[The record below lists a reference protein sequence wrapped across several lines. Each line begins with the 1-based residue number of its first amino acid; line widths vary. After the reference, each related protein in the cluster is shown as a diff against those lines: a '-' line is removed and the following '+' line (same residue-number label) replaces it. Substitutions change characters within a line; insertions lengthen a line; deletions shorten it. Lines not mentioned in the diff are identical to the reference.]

1 VSSRNSGVTT
11 ILFTYPIGHRLQDET
26 ARVEDYLV
34 QGESLD
40 LLVKCFVVAKANSFE
55 NLLDPFLKIC
65 RLSTA
70 IALGVSKAQFFR
82 RLVDKLGHHKAV
94 VRLNLLRLLRAVC
107 DVNPER
113 EGLVEKYGLYTIVE
127 KLSRKDG
134 AVLVRELARE
144 ILPVLTSAAQAAGK
158 SNNDV
163 TPRKRAIRRTASEA
177 SVGLS
182 SLSTSEP
189 NTRQRVK
196 PARHKLND
204 ISWQSGVAR

>member
-1 VSSRNSGVTT
+1 MSNRNSSAATT
-11 ILFTYPIGHRLQDET
+11 LFTCSIDYRLQDET

-34 QGESLD
+34 QGEALD

-113 EGLVEKYGLYTIVE
+113 DGLVEKYGLYTIVE

-144 ILPVLTSAAQAAGK
+144 ILPVLTSAAQAGK
-158 SNNDV
+158 NNSDA
-163 TPRKRAIRRTASEA
+163 TPKKRAIRRTASEA

-204 ISWQSGVAR
+204 ISWQSGAR

>member
-1 VSSRNSGVTT
+1 MTWN
-11 ILFTYPIGHRLQDET
+11 HRLQDET

-34 QGESLD
+34 QGEPLD
-40 LLVKCFVVAKANSFE
+40 LLVKCFVAAKANSFE
-55 NLLDPFLKIC
+55 NLLDPFLKMC

-144 ILPVLTSAAQAAGK
+144 ILPVLASTAQVMAGK
-158 SNNDV
+158 SNSDV
-163 TPRKRAIRRTASEA
+163 TPKKRGIRRTASEA

-182 SLSTSEP
+182 ALASSSEP

-204 ISWQSGVAR
+204 ISWQSGAKR